1 MTRSEIGAVV
11 FSLVLLAT
19 PAAAGDAPDAELAY
33 RTYCTPCHG
42 LAGNGKGI
50 NVAGMAVQPRDH
62 TDTREM
68 ATRSDQ
74 DLFNA
79 IVGGGPAVGKS
90 ALMPPWRAV
99 FDDEQV
105 RALVKHLRKLSHTD
119 GGGAAVAAAGG
130 AAGAGA
136 QRVVAPGSE
145 MLAAPAAADGGAAA
159 PPATAVAAPAAA
171 TDVVAPSP
179 PASVKARY
187 PKGELREIEIRV
199 EERELE
205 VAPGFRTKVWAFN
218 GQVPGPLIHVREG
231 DELKVRFVN
240 LSSME
245 HTIHWHGMH
254 QQGTWQSD
262 GVPHVTQQPVPPG
275 GSYTYDFIVTR
286 PGTLWYHCHVN
297 VAEHIAVRGMWGP
310 LIVDPLEPTPLEKEV
325 TKDAILM
332 FSGWNSK
339 LADRYGIGGHPTEL
353 RDYFS
358 INGKSFPLTQPLRVK
373 EGDVVRLR
381 LIGAGSNAAF
391 HLHGHDVLVTHK
403 DGLPLASPYW
413 ADVVRLEEGERLDAI
428 VRMDNPGLWMTHDHV
443 DGHVTNSGKD
453 MGGSML
459 IFEYDGIER
468 PPWYVW
474 KQKQYDPNFYY
485 SDSLKA
491 GYGIFEHAGFRGAEP
506 GAAAK
511 QP

>member
-1 MTRSEIGAVV
+1 MTRSEIGTLAVIC
-11 FSLVLLAT
+11 LLLAVAPDARAT
-19 PAAAGDAPDAELAY
+19 GDPADAELAY

-50 NVAGMAVQPRDH
+50 NVPAMAVQPRDH
-62 TDTREM
+62 TDSREM
-68 ATRSDQ
+68 GTRSDQ

-79 IVGGGPAVGKS
+79 IIGGGPAVGKS

-99 FDDEQV
+99 FDDAQV
-105 RALVKHLRKLSHTD
+105 AALVKHLRKLSHTE
-119 GGGAAVAAAGG
+119 GAAAGG
-130 AAGAGA
+130 GAGDA
-136 QRVVAPGSE
+136 PRVVAATEASAVAATAGAPRA
-145 MLAAPAAADGGAAA
+145 AAPAAAATAA
-159 PPATAVAAPAAA
+159 PDPAAL
-171 TDVVAPSP
+171 DVVAPPP
-179 PASVKARY
+179 PAQVKARY
-187 PKGELREIEIRV
+187 PKGELRELELRV
-199 EERELE
+199 EEREVE
-205 VAPGFRTKVWAFN
+205 VAPGFRAKVWAFN
-218 GQVPGPLIHVREG
+218 GQVPGPLVHVREG
-231 DELKVRFVN
+231 DEVKVRFVN

-275 GSYTYDFIVTR
+275 GSYTYHFIATR

-310 LIVDPLEPTPLEKEV
+310 LIVDPLEPTELEKEV

-339 LADRYGIGGHPTEL
+339 IADRYGVGGHPTEL

-373 EGDVVRLR
+373 ENDVVRLR

-428 VRMDNPGLWMTHDHV
+428 VRMNNPGIWMTHDHV

-459 IFEYDGIER
+459 IFEYEGIDK
-468 PPWYVW
+468 PSWYVW
-474 KQKQYDPNFYY
+474 KQKQYDPDFYFGE
-485 SDSLKA
+485 SLKA
-491 GYGIFEHAGFRGAEP
+491 GFGLFEHPGFRGAEP
-506 GAAAK
+506 GAAPT

>member
-1 MTRSEIGAVV
+1 MSQARIEIAAVV
-11 FSLVLLAT
+11 FLSVLSA
-19 PAAAGDAPDAELAY
+19 ASVAVAAGEADAELAY

-50 NVAGMAVQPRDH
+50 NVASMAVQPRDH

-79 IVGGGPAVGKS
+79 ITGGGPAVGKS
-90 ALMPPWRAV
+90 ALMPPWRSLL
-99 FDDEQV
+99 DDDQV
-105 RALVKHLRKLSHTD
+105 WALVKHLRKLSHTEQ
-119 GGGAAVAAAGG
+119 GGAAVG
-130 AAGAGA
+130 AP
-136 QRVVAPGSE
+136 RVVA
-145 MLAAPAAADGGAAA
+145 AAAEAPSAA
-159 PPATAVAAPAAA
+159 AAA
-171 TDVVAPSP
+171 TAPRPAPPPVAPAVAGPSDVVAPPP
-179 PASVKARY
+179 PAKLKARY
-187 PKGELREIEIRV
+187 PESQLRELEIRV
-199 EERELE
+199 EEREVE
-205 VAPGFRTKVWAFN
+205 VAPGFSAKVWAFN

-231 DELKVRFVN
+231 DEVKVRFVN

-262 GVPHVTQQPVPPG
+262 GVPNVTQQPVPPG
-275 GSYTYDFIVTR
+275 GSYVYHFIATR

-332 FSGWNSK
+332 FSGWNSQ
-339 LADRYGIGGHPTEL
+339 LADRYGVGGHPSEV

-358 INGKSFPLTQPLRVK
+358 INGKSFPLTQPLRVR

-381 LIGAGSNAAF
+381 LIGAGANAAF

-403 DGLPLASPYW
+403 DGLPLESPYW

-428 VRMDNPGLWMTHDHV
+428 VRMDNPGIWMTHDHV
-443 DGHVTNSGKD
+443 DGHVTNAGKD

-459 IFEYDGIER
+459 IFEYEGIDK
-468 PPWYVW
+468 PDWYVW
-474 KQKQYDPNFYY
+474 KQKPYDPNFYY
-485 SDSLKA
+485 GESLAA
-491 GYGIFEHAGFRGAEP
+491 GYGLFEHPGFQGAEAQGGTGRP
-506 GAAAK
+506 
-511 QP
+511 